1 VIIICREGHRCFMVL
16 EQGRPAGIITPH
28 EVKHADDQDHKDVLI
43 FILVVQS
50 MRRVRTSSLTVL
62 RA

>member
-1 VIIICREGHRCFMVL
+1 MVL